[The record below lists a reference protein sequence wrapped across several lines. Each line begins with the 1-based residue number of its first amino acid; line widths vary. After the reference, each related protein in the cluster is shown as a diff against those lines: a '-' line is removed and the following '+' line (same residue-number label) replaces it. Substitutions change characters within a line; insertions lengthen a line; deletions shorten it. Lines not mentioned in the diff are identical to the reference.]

1 MWASFAD
8 DVVLP
13 APFGPNI
20 RNNTGVEL
28 EACSVKRAGRGL
40 DDARRERAACKT
52 NVRKD
57 VSTATIRKGG
67 GEYERVPSLL
77 E

>member
-20 RNNTGVEL
+20 RNNTGAEL
-28 EACSVKRAGRGL
+28 EASSVNRAGRGL
-40 DDARRERAACKT
+40 DDARRERDACKT

-57 VSTATIRKGG
+57 VSTATKRKGG
-67 GEYERVPSLL
+67 GKYERVPSLL